1 MRGKTALRGLH
12 LAVMMAGIGLAVAAS
27 STGGMATI
35 WGKFSRPLAT
45 QKNVEISSAVAFDGD
60 LDGQKPQRQAEIL
73 LERAVGRSEGAT
85 NQIEERVD
93 GWRGKLK
100 WDAQLG
106 QLTTAALNSRDRDV
120 RDSAVEVQLAA
131 YGLNK
136 SQAVVDALVRQAS
149 SAEHAKK
156 IWALWSLGLLANRGV
171 ETDRV
176 VGVLSAHLKDSDDRA
191 DHVAEDSRRWAV
203 EGLALVGTSSTV
215 APLLEAMRDDPS
227 AMVRE
232 RAACSLAESGMFTH
246 EQRMIAVPQLIQFSG
261 DEALDTQT
269 RGWAFQALGDITGE
283 RLPNDSEAW
292 RGWYEK
298 TAGSNR

>member
-1 MRGKTALRGLH
+1 MDVCRRNSAEGDGGAGIDLRLRPTPDYDLAGLSAETDSQEASGGGCSVRGKTALRGLH

-131 YGLNK
+131 YG
-136 SQAVVDALVRQAS
+136 
-149 SAEHAKK
+149 
-156 IWALWSLGLLANRGV
+156 
-171 ETDRV
+171 
-176 VGVLSAHLKDSDDRA
+176 
-191 DHVAEDSRRWAV
+191 
-203 EGLALVGTSSTV
+203 
-215 APLLEAMRDDPS
+215 
-227 AMVRE
+227 
-232 RAACSLAESGMFTH
+232 
-246 EQRMIAVPQLIQFSG
+246 
-261 DEALDTQT
+261 
-269 RGWAFQALGDITGE
+269 
-283 RLPNDSEAW
+283 
-292 RGWYEK
+292 
-298 TAGSNR
+298 